1 MARGSSY
8 GAGAGGGSA
17 STSIEMAGGGGGFQA
32 TGKITL
38 NKKYFVTDETQL
50 NTAPVIQGFL
60 ATTITFTRINDKA
73 FEQNVTYEAQQE
85 AGNSNSGGVVWLE
98 NGVRGT
104 FEMFCSYE
112 SRPIENHPRLRK
124 LFEKFGGSLNA
135 DGTAIFNLLVTAGEG
150 GLSSGKATKSPMH
163 GVRNYKEITMILRHT
178 YMVENIT
185 GSIWNNMGKIT
196 STLPAGIPVPPGEID
211 EDEKEIPRTWLMQA
225 PALSKQG
232 NAWQVV
238 QEYVLLNAAGIGDG
252 MYTKGTTPGDV

>member
-1 MARGSSY
+1 
-8 GAGAGGGSA
+8 
-17 STSIEMAGGGGGFQA
+17 MAGGGGGFQA

-38 NKKYFVTDETQL
+38 NKKYFVTDEASL
-50 NTAPVIQGFL
+50 NTAPVISGYL
-60 ATTITFTRINDKA
+60 ATLISFTRINDTA
-73 FEQNVTYEAQQE
+73 FEQNVTYEAQQK

-112 SRPIENHPRLRK
+112 SRPIEKHPRLLQ

-135 DGTAIFNLLVTAGEG
+135 DGTAIFNLLVTAGETA
-150 GLSSGKATKSPMH
+150 LSGGKATKSPMF

-178 YMVENIT
+178 YMVENIS
-185 GSIWNNMGKIT
+185 GSIWNTMGKIT
-196 STLPAGIPVPPGEID
+196 TTLPAGIPIPPGEKD
-211 EDEKEIPRTWLMQA
+211 EDEKEIKRTWLMQA

-238 QEYVLLNAAGIGDG
+238 QEYVLLDASGIGEG
-252 MYTKGTTPGDV
+252 MYEIGTTPGDV